1 MNKQLFY
8 KNKSL
13 VSRISCLVSIIVVL
27 VLLFTKTLFFRID
40 LTEEGRYSLSK
51 AAKSLVV
58 EMYEPLTV
66 KIYLDGDLDANMLR
80 LRRAVE
86 DMIRELNVYSAKQLM
101 VETYNPNSATT
112 DEERYAEYAMLEE
125 RGLRGMSVTVRE
137 RGGKMSEQ
145 VIFPWVEVCGS
156 RDTMAVCLMQ
166 PSAQKSGEAAVNSA
180 IADLEYLFVDAIRIL
195 NRKEVRKVAFIE
207 GHGELAEEY
216 TYDASDALSRYFQ
229 VDRGVIGTD
238 ASVLD
243 GYDAIIIAKPME
255 QYSEGDKFIIDQYIM
270 RGGRVLWL
278 LDGAQMSNDMLSEG
292 GTTPLI
298 ELDVNL
304 NDMLFRY
311 GVRLTPTIVED
322 MQCAY
327 MPVNVARPDEEPRF
341 EPIPWFYMPLLQGSP
356 YHPITKTLQ
365 AVKADFASGIEIVGD
380 TAGVRKEVLL
390 ITSNASHV
398 HVAPTEINVMQ
409 AINVEPKEYFTTQY
423 VPIAIAMEGEFESIY
438 KHRMAP
444 VGIKAEKII
453 DKSKQTRMV
462 VVADG
467 DIIRNEIEQ
476 HREGLMLVPLGYDR
490 VTRQMHSNRDF
501 IVNTMLYLTDDEG
514 VMQLRNRRVDLRLLN
529 RAVVESQRD
538 LWMWVNTLLPMVL
551 LAMFGG
557 VFFWLRKRKNTLQ

>member
-1 MNKQLFY
+1 MNKKIL
-8 KNKSL
+8 NNAL
-13 VSRISCLVSIIVVL
+13 VSRVLCLVTLIVVL
-27 VLLFTKTLFFRID
+27 VLIFTRMLFFRID
-40 LTEEGRYSLSK
+40 LTEEGRFSLSD
-51 AAKSLVV
+51 AAKGLVA
-58 EMYEPLTV
+58 EMREPLTV
-66 KIYLDGDLDANMLR
+66 TLYLDGDLDANMLR
-80 LRRAVE
+80 LRRATE
-86 DMIRELNVYSAKQLM
+86 DMVRELGMYASESLE
-101 VETYNPNSATT
+101 VELYNPNNATT
-112 DEERYAEYAMLEE
+112 DEERYAEYARLEA

-145 VIFPWVEVCGS
+145 VIFPWAEVCGS
-156 RDTMAVCLMQ
+156 RDTMAICLMQ
-166 PSAQKSGEAAVNSA
+166 PSAQKSGEVAVNNA
-180 IADLEYLFVDAIRIL
+180 IADLEYLFVDAIRVL
-195 NRKEVRKVAFIE
+195 NRREVRKVAFIE
-207 GHGELAEEY
+207 GHGELTEEY

-229 VDRGVIGTD
+229 VDRGVIGMD

-243 GYDAIIIAKPME
+243 GYDAIIVAKPMNT
-255 QYSEGDKFIIDQYIM
+255 YSESDKFIIDQYVM

-278 LDGAQMSNDMLSEG
+278 LDGAQMSNEMLSEG
-292 GTTPLI
+292 GATPLVG
-298 ELDVNL
+298 LDLNL

-327 MPVNVARPDEEPRF
+327 MPVNVARSGEEPRF

-380 TAGVRKEVLL
+380 TVGVRKEVLL

-398 HVAPTEINVMQ
+398 HMAPTEVDVMG
-409 AINVEPKEYFTTQY
+409 AINVEPEKYFTTQY
-423 VPIAIAMEGEFESIY
+423 VPVAVALEGEFESIY

-444 VGIKAEKII
+444 AGVRAGNVLNRSEK
-453 DKSKQTRMV
+453 TRMV

-467 DIIRNEIEQ
+467 DIIRNDIEQ

-490 VTRQMHSNRDF
+490 VTQQTHGNKDF

-538 LWMWVNTLLPMVL
+538 MWGWINTLLPIAL
-551 LAMFGG
+551 LAMFGV
-557 VFFWLRKRKNTLQ
+557 VFFWNRKRKYVK

>member
-58 EMYEPLTV
+58 DMYEPLTV

-423 VPIAIAMEGEFESIY
+423 VPIAVAMEGEFESIY

-444 VGIKAEKII
+444 VGIKTEKII

-557 VFFWLRKRKNTLQ
+557 VFFWLRKRKNTL

>member
-1 MNKQLFY
+1 MLIGMKLGNRVIFCF
-8 KNKSL
+8 
-13 VSRISCLVSIIVVL
+13 VVVVVL
-27 VLLFTKTLFFRID
+27 VLVFTKTLFFRVD
-40 LTEEGRYSLSK
+40 LTEEGRYSLSDASK
-51 AAKSLVV
+51 DLVA
-58 EMYEPLTV
+58 EMYESLTV
-66 KIYLDGDLDANMLR
+66 KIYLAGDLDANMLR
-80 LRRAVE
+80 LRRATE
-86 DMIRELNVYSAKQLM
+86 DMVRELNMYSAEQLV
-101 VETYNPNSATT
+101 VELYNPNNATT
-112 DEERYAEYAMLEE
+112 DEERYAEYAELEE

-145 VIFPWVEVCGS
+145 VIFPWAEVCGS
-156 RDTMAVCLMQ
+156 RDTMAICLMQ
-166 PSAQKSGEAAVNSA
+166 PSAQRSGEVAVNSA
-180 IADLEYLFVDAIRIL
+180 IADLEYKFVDAIRIL
-195 NRKEVRKVAFIE
+195 NRKEIRKVAFIE
-207 GHGELAEEY
+207 GHGELGEEY

-238 ASVLD
+238 VSILD
-243 GYDAIIIAKPME
+243 GYDAIIVAKPLE
-255 QYSEGDKFIIDQYIM
+255 KYSEIDKFIIDQYIM

-278 LDGAQMSNDMLSEG
+278 LDGAQMSNEMLSDG
-292 GTTPLI
+292 GATPLVA
-298 ELDVNL
+298 LDLNL
-304 NDMLFRY
+304 QDMLFRY

-327 MPVNVARPDEEPRF
+327 MPVNVSRPGEEPRF

-365 AVKADFASGIEIVGD
+365 AVKADFVSGIEIVGD
-380 TAGVRKEVLL
+380 TVGVRKEVLL

-398 HVAPTEINVMQ
+398 HAAPAEIDVMG

-423 VPIAIAMEGEFESIY
+423 VPIAVALEGRFESIY

-444 VGIKAEKII
+444 AGVKVGKII
-453 DKSKQTRMV
+453 DRSEPTRMV

-467 DIIRNEIEQ
+467 DIIRNDIEQ

-490 VTRQMHSNRDF
+490 VTRQTHGNKDF

-538 LWMWVNTLLPMVL
+538 MWLWINTLLPVVL
-551 LAMFGG
+551 LAIFGG
-557 VFFWLRKRKNTLQ
+557 VFFWNRKRKYVK

>member
-423 VPIAIAMEGEFESIY
+423 VPIAVAMEGEFESIY

-444 VGIKAEKII
+444 VGVKTEKII

-557 VFFWLRKRKNTLQ
+557 VFFWLRKRKNTL

>member
-58 EMYEPLTV
+58 DMYEPLTV

-86 DMIRELNVYSAKQLM
+86 DMIRELNVYSSKQLM

-423 VPIAIAMEGEFESIY
+423 VPIAVAMEGEFESIY

-444 VGIKAEKII
+444 VGIKTEKII

-557 VFFWLRKRKNTLQ
+557 VFFWLRKRKNTL

>member
-58 EMYEPLTV
+58 EMSEPLTV

-444 VGIKAEKII
+444 VGIKTEKII

-557 VFFWLRKRKNTLQ
+557 VFFWLRKRKNTL

>member
-1 MNKQLFY
+1 MLIGMKLGNRVIFCF
-8 KNKSL
+8 
-13 VSRISCLVSIIVVL
+13 VVVVVL
-27 VLLFTKTLFFRID
+27 VLVFTKTLFFRVD
-40 LTEEGRYSLSK
+40 LTEEGRYSLSDASK
-51 AAKSLVV
+51 DLVA
-58 EMYEPLTV
+58 EMYESLTV
-66 KIYLDGDLDANMLR
+66 KIYLAGDLDANMLR
-80 LRRAVE
+80 LRRATE
-86 DMIRELNVYSAKQLM
+86 DMVRELNMYSAEQLV
-101 VETYNPNSATT
+101 VELYNPNNATT
-112 DEERYAEYAMLEE
+112 DEERYAEYAELEE

-145 VIFPWVEVCGS
+145 VIFPWAEVCGS
-156 RDTMAVCLMQ
+156 RDTMAICLMQ
-166 PSAQKSGEAAVNSA
+166 PSAQRSGEVAVNSA
-180 IADLEYLFVDAIRIL
+180 IADLEYKFVDAIRIL
-195 NRKEVRKVAFIE
+195 NRKEIRKVAFIE
-207 GHGELAEEY
+207 GHGELGEEY

-238 ASVLD
+238 VSILD
-243 GYDAIIIAKPME
+243 GYDAIIVAKPLE
-255 QYSEGDKFIIDQYIM
+255 KYSEIDKFIIDQYIM

-278 LDGAQMSNDMLSEG
+278 LDGAQMSNEMLSDG
-292 GTTPLI
+292 GATPLVA
-298 ELDVNL
+298 LDLNL
-304 NDMLFRY
+304 QDMLFRY

-327 MPVNVARPDEEPRF
+327 MPVNVSRPGEEPRF

-365 AVKADFASGIEIVGD
+365 AVKADFVSGIEIVGD
-380 TAGVRKEVLL
+380 TVGVRKEVLL

-398 HVAPTEINVMQ
+398 HAAPTEIDVMG

-423 VPIAIAMEGEFESIY
+423 VPIAVALEGRFESIY

-444 VGIKAEKII
+444 AGVKVGKII
-453 DKSKQTRMV
+453 DRSELTRMV

-467 DIIRNEIEQ
+467 DIIRNDIEQ

-490 VTRQMHSNRDF
+490 VTRQTHGNKDF

-538 LWMWVNTLLPMVL
+538 MWLWINTLLPVVL
-551 LAMFGG
+551 LAIFGG
-557 VFFWLRKRKNTLQ
+557 VFFWNRKRKYVK

>member
-13 VSRISCLVSIIVVL
+13 VSRILCLVSIIVVL

-58 EMYEPLTV
+58 DMYEPLTV

-86 DMIRELNVYSAKQLM
+86 DMIRELNVYSSKQLM

-423 VPIAIAMEGEFESIY
+423 VPIAVAMEGEFESIY

-444 VGIKAEKII
+444 VGIKTEKII

-557 VFFWLRKRKNTLQ
+557 VFFWLRKRKNTL

>member
-58 EMYEPLTV
+58 EMSEPLTV

-365 AVKADFASGIEIVGD
+365 AVKANFASGIEIVGD

-423 VPIAIAMEGEFESIY
+423 VPIAVAMEGEFESIY

-444 VGIKAEKII
+444 VGIKTEKII

>member
-58 EMYEPLTV
+58 EMSEPLTV

-423 VPIAIAMEGEFESIY
+423 VPIAVAMEGEFESIY

>member
-1 MNKQLFY
+1 MKLGNRVIFCF
-8 KNKSL
+8 
-13 VSRISCLVSIIVVL
+13 VVVVVL
-27 VLLFTKTLFFRID
+27 VLVFTKTLFFRVD
-40 LTEEGRYSLSK
+40 LTEEGRYSLSDASK
-51 AAKSLVV
+51 DLVA
-58 EMYEPLTV
+58 EMYESLTV
-66 KIYLDGDLDANMLR
+66 KIYLAGDLDANMLR
-80 LRRAVE
+80 LRRATE
-86 DMIRELNVYSAKQLM
+86 DMVRELNMYSAEQLV
-101 VETYNPNSATT
+101 VELYNPNNATT
-112 DEERYAEYAMLEE
+112 DEERYAEYAELEE

-145 VIFPWVEVCGS
+145 VIFPWAEVCGS
-156 RDTMAVCLMQ
+156 RDTMAICLMQ
-166 PSAQKSGEAAVNSA
+166 PSAQRSGEVAVNSA
-180 IADLEYLFVDAIRIL
+180 IADLEYKFVDAIRIL
-195 NRKEVRKVAFIE
+195 NRKEIRKVAFIE
-207 GHGELAEEY
+207 GHGELGEEY

-238 ASVLD
+238 VSILD
-243 GYDAIIIAKPME
+243 GYDAIIVAKPLE
-255 QYSEGDKFIIDQYIM
+255 KYSEIDKFIIDQYIM

-278 LDGAQMSNDMLSEG
+278 LDGAQMSNEMLSDG
-292 GTTPLI
+292 GATPLVA
-298 ELDVNL
+298 LDLNL
-304 NDMLFRY
+304 QDMLFRY

-327 MPVNVARPDEEPRF
+327 MPVNVSRPGEEPRF

-365 AVKADFASGIEIVGD
+365 AVKADFVSGIEIVGD
-380 TAGVRKEVLL
+380 TVGVRKEVLL

-398 HVAPTEINVMQ
+398 HAAPAEIDVMG

-423 VPIAIAMEGEFESIY
+423 VPIAVALEGRFESIY

-444 VGIKAEKII
+444 AGVKVGKII
-453 DKSKQTRMV
+453 DRSEPTRMV

-467 DIIRNEIEQ
+467 DIIRNDIEQ

-490 VTRQMHSNRDF
+490 VTRQTHGNKDF

-538 LWMWVNTLLPMVL
+538 MWLWINTLLPVVL
-551 LAMFGG
+551 LAIFGG
-557 VFFWLRKRKNTLQ
+557 VFFWNRKRKYVK

>member
-1 MNKQLFY
+1 MNKKIL
-8 KNKSL
+8 NNAL
-13 VSRISCLVSIIVVL
+13 VSRVLCLVTLIVVL
-27 VLLFTKTLFFRID
+27 VLVFTKTLFFRVD
-40 LTEEGRYSLSK
+40 LTAEGRYSLSDASK
-51 AAKSLVV
+51 ALVA
-58 EMYEPLTV
+58 EMQEPLTV
-66 KIYLDGDLDANMLR
+66 KLYLDGELDANMLR
-80 LRRAVE
+80 LRRSTE
-86 DMIRELNVYSAKQLM
+86 DMVRELNMYASEQLL
-101 VETYNPNSATT
+101 VELYNPNNATT
-112 DEERYAEYAMLEE
+112 DEERYAEYARLEE

-145 VIFPWVEVCGS
+145 VIFPWAEVCGS
-156 RDTMAVCLMQ
+156 RDTMAICLMQ
-166 PSAQKSGEAAVNSA
+166 PSAQKSGEVAVNSA
-180 IADLEYLFVDAIRIL
+180 IADLEYLFVDAIRVL
-195 NRKEVRKVAFIE
+195 NRREVRKVAFIE

-238 ASVLD
+238 ASILD
-243 GYDAIIIAKPME
+243 GYDAIIVAKPMTA
-255 QYSEGDKFIIDQYIM
+255 YSESDKFIIDQYIM

-278 LDGAQMSNDMLSEG
+278 LDGAQMSNEMLSEG
-292 GTTPLI
+292 GATPLI
-298 ELDVNL
+298 GLDLNL

-327 MPVNVARPDEEPRF
+327 MPINVARPDEEPRF

-380 TAGVRKEVLL
+380 TIGVRKEVLL

-398 HVAPTEINVMQ
+398 HVAPTEIDVMG

-423 VPIAIAMEGEFESIY
+423 VPVAVALEGEFESIY
-438 KHRMAP
+438 KHRMVPTGLA
-444 VGIKAEKII
+444 V
-453 DKSKQTRMV
+453 DKVFNRSVSTRMV

-467 DIIRNEIEQ
+467 DVIRNDIEQ

-490 VTRQMHSNRDF
+490 VTRQTHGNKDF

-538 LWMWVNTLLPMVL
+538 MWLWINTLLPIVL
-551 LAMFGG
+551 LSIFGG
-557 VFFWLRKRKNTLQ
+557 VFFWNRKRKYVK

>member
-86 DMIRELNVYSAKQLM
+86 DMIRELNVYSSKQLM

-423 VPIAIAMEGEFESIY
+423 VPIAVAMEGEFESIY

-444 VGIKAEKII
+444 VGIKTEKII

-557 VFFWLRKRKNTLQ
+557 VFFWLRKRKNTL